1 MSHTADSQ
9 TWQIHIYFTSHKSH
23 VHILII
29 MLLILSTRHL
39 FENHRH
45 LQLYPASIHP
55 YKARMIPAHYYSPQ
69 RRPQS
74 DSTLS
79 PFVSYF
85 FTLLVNKFEL
95 FVSTCGSDLCVC
107 ALLISTPP
115 CLSKE
120 RVCVSVCRGE
130 RMACDGLFY
139 SCWLQHF

>member
-1 MSHTADSQ
+1 MVSKNSQDTLTVGKNLKSHTADSQ
-9 TWQIHIYFTSHKSH
+9 TWQTHIYFTSHKNH
-23 VHILII
+23 VHILIT
-29 MLLILSTRHL
+29 MLLILFARHL

-45 LQLYPASIHP
+45 LQLYSASIHP

-85 FTLLVNKFEL
+85 FTLLVNNFEL

-120 RVCVSVCRGE
+120 RVCVSVCV
-130 RMACDGLFY
+130 
-139 SCWLQHF
+139 